1 MPRYRLTKRTVE
13 ITSIIVEAES
23 EEAADEKELDD
34 GYDEQWQNADW
45 DEAGGDVEVE
55 EVGEDEPLTE
65 PYKAPSKED
74 LEKVMTYANQAKD
87 KA

>member
-23 EEAADEKELDD
+23 EEAADEKEMED

-45 DEAGGDVEVE
+45 DEAGGGIEIEEVE
-55 EVGEDEPLTE
+55 DDEALTE
-65 PYKAPSKED
+65 PYKPARQED
-74 LEKVMTYANQAKD
+74 IDKVLAYVKGEG
-87 KA
+87 